1 MDIIL
6 ASQSPR
12 RIELI
17 DEAGFTCRVIP
28 ADIDETPH
36 EGEQPLDLVGRLAKD
51 KALCVASEHAHAGEI
66 VVAADT
72 IVTID
77 GVILGKPADAQDA
90 KRMLRLLSGRTHQV
104 ATGVC
109 VARANAAG
117 DTAEPVL
124 QNFVEVTD
132 VTFYALDEDTIEE
145 YAQSGEP
152 LDKAGAYGIQG
163 KGGRMLVEKIDGD
176 FYNVVGLPIA
186 RVARTIR
193 DMQQD

>member
-1 MDIIL
+1 MIL

-12 RIELI
+12 RIELM

-90 KRMLRLLSGRTHQV
+90 KRILRLLSGRTHQV

-132 VTFYALDEDTIEE
+132 VTFYALDEDTIDE
-145 YAQSGEP
+145 YSQSGEP

>member
-1 MDIIL
+1 MIL

-12 RIELI
+12 RIELM

-132 VTFYALDEDTIEE
+132 VTFYALDEDTIDE
-145 YAQSGEP
+145 YSQSGEP

>member
-1 MDIIL
+1 MIL

-12 RIELI
+12 RIELM

-51 KALCVASEHAHAGEI
+51 KVLCVASEHAHAGEI

-117 DTAEPVL
+117 DAAEPVL

>member
-1 MDIIL
+1 MIL

-12 RIELI
+12 RIELM

-28 ADIDETPH
+28 ADIDEMPH

-117 DTAEPVL
+117 DAAEPVL